1 MQKLHSLL
9 GALALS
15 SLAFAQSTA
24 QIPNPAVFAGGGSSG
39 NIWRAGTNR
48 VQCFYDSTNWT
59 GQSLGAPITISG
71 LEWRTGAGI
80 TVAAPIT
87 YPSVDIY
94 VLTMAGNYSA
104 PSTTFATNRATPL
117 GTPNYSGPVTL
128 QASTG
133 GQQWC
138 INIPLT
144 TPYQYSPDSG
154 ADLLVEIVINS
165 NPTPLTGTTM
175 DCGFTNPTHL
185 CNSVRSVGAPAS
197 LTGSASAFC
206 PVIRTTY
213 TPVPGA
219 ASHAAYGTGCTTR
232 ARSFYEL
239 FTGAGSN
246 DLTGKTVSMQ
256 QNGIGGYV
264 VTSAAGGVIAQP
276 NTVGLALGDD
286 QMSAAIAL
294 PFTFDY
300 PGGSTSSIFVDSNG
314 SIHLNVVGTSNIGG
328 SAAQLLSVAYHTIS
342 ASMQDLLPDGTV
354 NVANCFAQVNPSNPS
369 EFDITWLNVPC
380 FGSVATPVPTSTF
393 QIALIDNG
401 VNDSVELRFQTL
413 VNDSSSQ
420 TSNAITGFS
429 LGNGAI
435 NGGSQDISASVIVTQ
450 PDASPLTLAA
460 SPRPILG
467 SSATYTLSNV
477 RANAGVSA
485 MNIGFVSS
493 APTPLSL
500 YGLDAP
506 GCNAHIA
513 VIGSVPFG
521 PLLLTSPSASFSQAW
536 PNIPSFAGVSL
547 FAQGFEL
554 APAENNAGVIVSNGL
569 EIKLGSL

>member
-24 QIPNPAVFAGGGSSG
+24 QIPNPAVFAGGGTSG

-48 VQCFYDSTNWT
+48 VQCFYDSTNFT
-59 GQSLGAPITISG
+59 GQSIGAPITISG
-71 LEWRTGAGI
+71 LEWRTGTAI
-80 TVAAPIT
+80 SVAAPIT

-94 VLTMAGNYSA
+94 VMTMVGNYSA
-104 PSTTFATNRATPL
+104 PSTTFATNRATAL

-133 GQQWC
+133 GLQWC

-154 ADLLVEIVINS
+154 ADLLVEIVINTA
-165 NPTPLTGTTM
+165 PTPLTGTTM
-175 DCGFTNPTHL
+175 DTGFSNPAHL
-185 CNSVRSVGAPAS
+185 CNSIRSVGSTTA
-197 LTGSASAFC
+197 LTGTASAFC

-219 ASHAAYGTGCTTR
+219 AYHAPYGTGCTTR
-232 ARSFYEL
+232 ALSFYEL
-239 FTGAGSN
+239 FNGSAADLAGQ
-246 DLTGKTVSMQ
+246 TVSMQ
-256 QNGIGGYV
+256 QNGIGGYL
-264 VTSAAGGVIAQP
+264 VTTAAGGVIAQP

-314 SIHLNVVGTSNIGG
+314 SIHLNVVGASNIGG
-328 SAAQLLSVAYHTIS
+328 TAASLLAAAYHTIS
-342 ASMQDLLPDGTV
+342 ASMQDLLPDGVT
-354 NVANCFAQVNPSNPS
+354 NVANCFAQVNPNNPS

-380 FGSVATPVPTSTF
+380 FGSVATPAPTSTF

-413 VNDSSSQ
+413 VNDSSSN
-420 TSNAITGFS
+420 TGKAITGFS

-435 NGGSQDISASVIVTQ
+435 DGGSQDLSASVIVTQ
-450 PDASPLTLAA
+450 PDASPLSLSA

-467 SSATYTLSNV
+467 TSATYTLSNV

-485 MNIGFVSS
+485 MNCSFLNT

-506 GCNAHIA
+506 GCSAHID
-513 VIGSVPFG
+513 VINSVSFS
-521 PLLLTSPSASFSQAW
+521 PLLLTSPSASFNYAW
-536 PNIPSFAGVSL
+536 PNNPSFAGVSL
-547 FAQGFEL
+547 FVQGFEL